1 MNYDDNNP
9 EHKKQLDAW
18 LTRPRPN
25 LNRVV
30 YDPKQ
35 KTPNNSAEYF
45 LNKADTNKRL
55 EKEPGYD
62 YSKDPNLIRRV
73 KYLTET
79 FDNADL
85 GTSLDKAIENEDKQL
100 AKLGRNPKNIL
111 QRNYPKK
118 ASPDQVKY
126 LKNNLDKMKQQNK
139 PAYRKGEAKIVVDE
153 LEREKRLKNPILNF
167 KPIELSF
174 KPIPSSPAED
184 PRLKELETRVIESK
198 RKSDEEK
205 IRQANSGLGGLLNGV
220 KLND

>member
-9 EHKKQLDAW
+9 EHRKELNEF

-30 YDPKQ
+30 YDPKIKSNTDQ
-35 KTPNNSAEYF
+35 
-45 LNKADTNKRL
+45 RL
-55 EKEPGYD
+55 EKQPGYD
-62 YSKDPNLIRRV
+62 YTKDPNLLRRV

-85 GTSLDKAIENEDKQL
+85 GTSLDKAIDNEDKEL

-111 QRNYPKK
+111 QRNYPKE
-118 ASPDQVKY
+118 ATPGQVDY

-139 PAYRKGEAKIVVDE
+139 PTYRKGEAKIVVDE
-153 LEREKRLKNPILNF
+153 LERQKKLRNPILNSKPVEINF
-167 KPIELSF
+167 KPL
-174 KPIPSSPAED
+174 PSLPVED
-184 PRLKELETRVIESK
+184 PRLKELEARVMESK
-198 RKSDEEK
+198 RRSDEEK
-205 IRQANSGLGGLLNGV
+205 LRQANSGLGGLLGV

>member
-9 EHKKQLDAW
+9 EHRKELNEF

-30 YDPKQ
+30 YDPKIKSNTDQ
-35 KTPNNSAEYF
+35 
-45 LNKADTNKRL
+45 RL
-55 EKEPGYD
+55 EKQPGYD
-62 YSKDPNLIRRV
+62 YTKDPNLLRRV

-85 GTSLDKAIENEDKQL
+85 GTSLDKAIDNEDKEL

-111 QRNYPKK
+111 QRNYPKE
-118 ASPDQVKY
+118 ATPGQVDY

-139 PAYRKGEAKIVVDE
+139 PTYRKGDAKIIVDE
-153 LEREKRLKNPILNF
+153 LERQKKLKNPILNSRPVEINF
-167 KPIELSF
+167 KPL
-174 KPIPSSPAED
+174 PSLPVED
-184 PRLKELETRVIESK
+184 PRLKELEARVMESK
-198 RKSDEEK
+198 RRSDEEK
-205 IRQANSGLGGLLNGV
+205 IRQANSGLGGLLGV

>member
-9 EHKKQLDAW
+9 EHRKELNEL

-30 YDPKQ
+30 YDPKIKSNTDQ
-35 KTPNNSAEYF
+35 
-45 LNKADTNKRL
+45 RL
-55 EKEPGYD
+55 EKQPGYD
-62 YSKDPNLIRRV
+62 YTKDPNLLRRV

-85 GTSLDKAIENEDKQL
+85 GTSLDKAIDNEDKEL

-111 QRNYPKK
+111 QRNYPKE
-118 ASPDQVKY
+118 ATPGQVDY

-139 PAYRKGEAKIVVDE
+139 PTYRKGEAKIVVDE
-153 LEREKRLKNPILNF
+153 LERQKKLKNPILNSKPVEINF
-167 KPIELSF
+167 KPL
-174 KPIPSSPAED
+174 PSLPVED
-184 PRLKELETRVIESK
+184 PRLKELEARVMESK
-198 RKSDEEK
+198 RRSDEEK
-205 IRQANSGLGGLLNGV
+205 IRQANSGLGGLLGV

>member
-9 EHKKQLDAW
+9 EHRKELNEF

-30 YDPKQ
+30 YDPKIKSNTDQ
-35 KTPNNSAEYF
+35 
-45 LNKADTNKRL
+45 RL
-55 EKEPGYD
+55 EKQPGYD
-62 YSKDPNLIRRV
+62 YTKDPNLLRRV

-85 GTSLDKAIENEDKQL
+85 GTSLDKAIDNEDKEL

-111 QRNYPKK
+111 QRNYPKE
-118 ASPDQVKY
+118 ATPRQVDY

-139 PAYRKGEAKIVVDE
+139 PTYRKGEAKIVVDE
-153 LEREKRLKNPILNF
+153 LERQKKLKNPILNSKPVEINF
-167 KPIELSF
+167 KPL
-174 KPIPSSPAED
+174 PSLPVED
-184 PRLKELETRVIESK
+184 PRLKELEARVMESK
-198 RKSDEEK
+198 RRSDEEK
-205 IRQANSGLGGLLNGV
+205 IRQANSGLGGLLGV